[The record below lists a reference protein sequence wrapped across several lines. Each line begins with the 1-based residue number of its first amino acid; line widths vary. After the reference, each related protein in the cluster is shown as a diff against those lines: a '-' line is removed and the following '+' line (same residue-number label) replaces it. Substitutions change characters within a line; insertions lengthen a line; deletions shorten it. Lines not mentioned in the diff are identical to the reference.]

1 MQPHVSPQG
10 DLSFIAGLRSALAQP
25 ITVMVHAVFENSI
38 SVNIFYYSKYIIS
51 YILTILG

>member
-38 SVNIFYYSKYIIS
+38 SVNIFLLFKIYY
-51 YILTILG
+51 